1 VIGDRAWYQR
11 IMRAALATMCVVSLW
26 IVSAGCGDKEPAT
39 TNPTSSPSTAD
50 SEGDEDS
57 EAAGSSGPGESE
69 TGSPTTSGGSQGT
82 TDGATTEAATSQGAT
97 SDVTGMVET
106 TGGFIVPPDGGDGG
120 DECDNWAQ
128 DCPRGEKC
136 AAFADNGGNAW
147 NATKCVLVPEDAD
160 QPGDKCTVEGSA
172 VSGLDSC
179 DLGAMCWD
187 VDPNTQEGVCV
198 GLCTGS
204 PDAPVC
210 DSEFSCFVSNEG
222 ILNLCLPICDP
233 LAQDCP
239 GDDLCIPN
247 PQGQNAFSCV
257 LDASGDEGQAFDPCE
272 FINACDPGLFCANPA
287 NATECSPDAIGCC
300 LPFCDLEMPA
310 PCPGANQECLA
321 WFEMGTAPPGLE
333 AVGFCGLPG

>member
-1 VIGDRAWYQR
+1 
-11 IMRAALATMCVVSLW
+11 MRVSLAMMSAACLLV
-26 IVSAGCGDKEPAT
+26 VSAGCGDKEPST
-39 TNPTSSPSTAD
+39 TNPTTNPSNPSSD
-50 SEGDEDS
+50 SEGEEDS
-57 EAAGSSGPGESE
+57 EAAGSSGGQSE
-69 TGSPTTSGGSQGT
+69 TGNPTTTGIGSMGDTEGT
-82 TDGATTEAATSQGAT
+82 TGAATSMGAT
-97 SDVTGMVET
+97 SDATGMVDT

-128 DCPRGEKC
+128 DCPDGEKC
-136 AAFADNGGNAW
+136 AAWANNGGNAW
-147 NATKCVLVPEDAD
+147 NATKCVAVVEDAD
-160 QPGDKCTVEGSA
+160 QPGDACTVEGSA

-187 VDPNTQEGVCV
+187 VDPNTMQGTCV
-198 GLCTGS
+198 ALCTGS

-247 PQGQNAFSCV
+247 PQGQTAFSCV

-272 FINACDPGLFCANPA
+272 FINACDPGLFCANPV
-287 NATECSPDAIGCC
+287 NAGECDAQAIGCC
-300 LPFCDLEMPA
+300 LPFCDLAMPA

-333 AVGFCGLPG
+333 TVGFCGIPG